1 MTAIWNIARR
11 FWQPYLVA
19 ALVGLLVMTV
29 TAGLNGLA
37 IKQLQPVFESIFK
50 ALEDA
55 SPEDKAQHIAHLW
68 YVSWILFAVF
78 VAAALGGGV
87 ASYLA
92 AWSGQNV
99 LRDLRRALFQRLEL
113 MPMKFFERQP
123 AGALISRVSN
133 DTQMLENVFSG
144 DLASLVIS
152 PLSALVCFG
161 LMIHISWRLSLLM
174 AVAVPTILIIT
185 RLLAAGVR
193 RHAQRAQERVA
204 RLASRIHETVAAI
217 RVVRVFGL
225 ESVMQE
231 RYERENQGTFRERL
245 RVFRLRALSRPASGM
260 LAAAGVVVG
269 LVMGGREI
277 VSGRT
282 DAAALMTFL
291 FLAVQAGNYLS
302 KFAQEILSL
311 QQAEGSARRVLELL
325 DEPPEP
331 SDPDEATDIEE
342 VKGQL
347 VFENVTFAYQE
358 GQPVL
363 DGFSLTVEPGEH
375 LAIVGPS
382 GAGKTTVAN
391 LAARLYDPDGGR
403 ILIDGRDLKLVRR
416 ASYRR
421 HVALVPQDTV
431 LFAATV
437 RENIA
442 FGRPEA
448 SLEEVVDAAK
458 AAGAHEF
465 IAELPAGYETEL
477 TDLGQSLSG
486 GQRQRIAI
494 ARALL
499 RRPSILILDEATS
512 ALDRESEAAVQEALA
527 TLMAGRTA
535 IIIAHRLSTIK
546 HAYRIVVLLDGKVVE
561 EGTHDQLLL
570 ARGVYY
576 RLYHA
581 QAEAEAARVD
591 NPKGYI

>member
-1 MTAIWNIARR
+1 
-11 FWQPYLVA
+11 
-19 ALVGLLVMTV
+19 
-29 TAGLNGLA
+29 
-37 IKQLQPVFESIFK
+37 
-50 ALEDA
+50 
-55 SPEDKAQHIAHLW
+55 
-68 YVSWILFAVF
+68 
-78 VAAALGGGV
+78 
-87 ASYLA
+87 
-92 AWSGQNV
+92 
-99 LRDLRRALFQRLEL
+99 
-113 MPMKFFERQP
+113 
-123 AGALISRVSN
+123 
-133 DTQMLENVFSG
+133 
-144 DLASLVIS
+144 
-152 PLSALVCFG
+152 
-161 LMIHISWRLSLLM
+161 
-174 AVAVPTILIIT
+174 
-185 RLLAAGVR
+185 
-193 RHAQRAQERVA
+193 
-204 RLASRIHETVAAI
+204 
-217 RVVRVFGL
+217 
-225 ESVMQE
+225 
-231 RYERENQGTFRERL
+231 
-245 RVFRLRALSRPASGM
+245 
-260 LAAAGVVVG
+260 
-269 LVMGGREI
+269 
-277 VSGRT
+277 
-282 DAAALMTFL
+282 MTFL

-477 TDLGQSLSG
+477 TDLGQNLSG